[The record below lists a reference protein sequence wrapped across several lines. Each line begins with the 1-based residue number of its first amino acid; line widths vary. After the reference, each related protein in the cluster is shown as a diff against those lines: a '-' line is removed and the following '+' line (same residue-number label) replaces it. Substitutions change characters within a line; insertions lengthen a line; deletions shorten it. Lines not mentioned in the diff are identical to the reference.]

1 MQVVIHLKHG
11 GFSVI
16 DFEDNETTMEVFN
29 AFKKVNFN
37 RKGNYV
43 SANVVIPYNEIKF
56 VELKGI

>member
-16 DFEDNETTMEVFN
+16 DSEDNEKTMEVFN

-37 RKGNYV
+37 REGNYV
-43 SANVVIPYNEIKF
+43 SDNVVIPYNEIKF

>member
-16 DFEDNETTMEVFN
+16 DSEDNEKTMEVFN
-29 AFKKVNFN
+29 AFKKVSFN
-37 RKGNYV
+37 REGNYV
-43 SANVVIPYNEIKF
+43 SDNVVIPYNEIKF